1 VTQSL
6 LWAVTWHV
14 CLPRATREAVGGWT
28 AHLLLAL
35 LVPCAGMFVAATGLL
50 PSSFAMACL
59 TAAAAAVLQGRPA
72 RVVAAA
78 AAGIVWGWPVAGAHA

>member
-1 VTQSL
+1 
-6 LWAVTWHV
+6 
-14 CLPRATREAVGGWT
+14 
-28 AHLLLAL
+28 
-35 LVPCAGMFVAATGLL
+35 MFVAATGLL

-72 RVVAAA
+72 RIVAAA

>member
-1 VTQSL
+1 
-6 LWAVTWHV
+6 
-14 CLPRATREAVGGWT
+14 VGGWT

-35 LVPCAGMFVAATGLL
+35 LVPSAGMFVAATGLL

-78 AAGIVWGWPVAGAHA
+78 AAGIVWGWPVAGAHARDLCPRRWLGQHPCGGVLRRC